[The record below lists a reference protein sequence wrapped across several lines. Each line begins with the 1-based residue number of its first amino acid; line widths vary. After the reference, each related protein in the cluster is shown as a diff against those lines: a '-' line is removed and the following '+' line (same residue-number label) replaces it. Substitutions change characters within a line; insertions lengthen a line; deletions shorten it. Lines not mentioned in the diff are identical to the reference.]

1 MQIAIAQHYQRT
13 PAALADLLAQLV
25 KADLE
30 SAPSIVGQSLVPD
43 LTSIAGIQLNARV
56 LLQLHAKALA

>member
-25 KADLE
+25 KARLGKCAIDRR
-30 SAPSIVGQSLVPD
+30 P
-43 LTSIAGIQLNARV
+43 IAGSRFNIHRWYSA
-56 LLQLHAKALA
+56 